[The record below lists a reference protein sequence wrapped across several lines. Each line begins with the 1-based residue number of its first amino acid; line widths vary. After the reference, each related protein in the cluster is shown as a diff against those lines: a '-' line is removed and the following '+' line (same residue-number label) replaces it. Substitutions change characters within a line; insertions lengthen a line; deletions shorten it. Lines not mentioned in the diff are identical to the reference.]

1 MGTRRVLDGCF
12 NDERTPLLPA
22 PEQVPQVGCIT
33 PPRPEGAPRVPRGRA
48 ACAERARRVRREG
61 APREAGRL
69 RAMES
74 HAPSARGAVAVLLAG
89 GIGERAGLGMPKQF
103 AQLRGRTILEHSLA
117 ALHDHP
123 RISGVL
129 VVMATGFTDAAQVV
143 TAGYPG
149 VLGVIEGGASRS
161 DSTVR
166 ALDWLAASGLHDDV
180 LIHDA
185 ARPLVTADTI
195 DRCIEAL
202 ESAEAVGVA
211 VPSTDTIFRTDAS
224 GVIVEVP
231 PREVLW
237 RAQTP
242 QGFRLATLRAAYD
255 AALADPD
262 FVATDDCS
270 VVRRYLPDVPVVVV
284 LGDERNMKVTG
295 PLDLAIAERLLAD
308 S

>member
-1 MGTRRVLDGCF
+1 MVSD
-12 NDERTPLLPA
+12 
-22 PEQVPQVGCIT
+22 
-33 PPRPEGAPRVPRGRA
+33 
-48 ACAERARRVRREG
+48 
-61 APREAGRL
+61 
-69 RAMES
+69 
-74 HAPSARGAVAVLLAG
+74 APSARSAVAVLLAG

-123 RISGVL
+123 RVSGVL

-143 TAGYPG
+143 TAGYAR

-166 ALDWLAASGLHDDV
+166 ALDWLTDAGLDADV

-195 DRCIEAL
+195 DRCLEAL

-231 PREVLW
+231 PREMLW

>member
-1 MGTRRVLDGCF
+1 
-12 NDERTPLLPA
+12 
-22 PEQVPQVGCIT
+22 
-33 PPRPEGAPRVPRGRA
+33 
-48 ACAERARRVRREG
+48 
-61 APREAGRL
+61 
-69 RAMES
+69 MES
-74 HAPSARGAVAVLLAG
+74 HRLSARRTVAVLLAG

-129 VVMATGFTDAAQVV
+129 VVMAAGYTDAAQVV
-143 TAGYPG
+143 TAAYPR
-149 VLGVIEGGASRS
+149 VLRVIEGGASRS
-161 DSTVR
+161 TSTVR
-166 ALDWLAASGLHDDV
+166 ALDWLAAAGLDADV

-185 ARPLVTADTI
+185 ARPLVTAGSI
-195 DRCIEAL
+195 DRCITAL
-202 ESAEAVGVA
+202 ESVAAVGVA

-224 GVIVEVP
+224 GAIVEVP
-231 PREVLW
+231 PREELW

-270 VVRRYLPDVPVVVV
+270 VVQRYLPDVPVVVV
-284 LGDERNMKVTG
+284 PGDERNMKLTG